1 MLEVIGL
8 FHSILF
14 EMNSLALKFY
24 SEKALPLGHDLYC
37 RTCPHIF
44 YHIIVENRIMDEQQI
59 LALLLLYK
67 IFFFNYADLE

>member
-1 MLEVIGL
+1 MLEVIRL

-14 EMNSLALKFY
+14 EMNSLALNFY
-24 SEKALPLGHDLYC
+24 SEKALPLGRDLFC

-44 YHIIVENRIMDEQQI
+44 YHAIMENRIMDEQQI

-67 IFFFNYADLE
+67 VFF